1 MGSCKTFRKYQ
12 LINSSKIRMRWER
25 KISKRFYHKTING
38 NKYSSLLS
46 LLGISVGCFAM
57 VISLSVLNGF
67 ESLVHEKL
75 KGFDGD
81 IRMFSSI
88 KDLTFFENINAIE
101 SIMPFMERRGVAE
114 TSKNQKIVSLKAVD
128 ERLFKSFYDL
138 NFRGSELKHNQIFI
152 GEDLSHRL
160 EKDIGGKITIYSP
173 LDQSIGL
180 GIPYKKEF
188 IIAGIFKTKV
198 LDYDDR
204 FIFMTLD
211 DGKNLFRRKD
221 AIDGFDLRVNTE
233 SSIKAVKED
242 LKALSDNKIEIFTW
256 KDLNRSLVD
265 AMKIERIATMIILSL
280 IFLVSTFHLASSLTL
295 ISYQKIKELGI
306 LRVMGASGNSIIN
319 IIVNIGIRKAGKGMI
334 YGTGIGLLVVIM
346 QNKISFIKIPTDIY
360 FVQSLPMEIS
370 FSEISSIVIVSF
382 SFIFLA
388 SFIIGRKI
396 SKINTMEALKWKK

>member
-1 MGSCKTFRKYQ
+1 MK
-12 LINSSKIRMRWER
+12 WER
-25 KISKRFYHKTING
+25 KISKRFYHETING
-38 NKYSSLLS
+38 KKYSSSLS

-57 VISLSVLNGF
+57 VISLSVMNGF

-114 TSKNQKIVSLKAVD
+114 TSQNQKIVSLKAVD

-221 AIDGFDLRVNTE
+221 AIDGFDLRVDTE

-242 LKALSDNKIEIFTW
+242 LKALFDNKIEIFTW

-396 SKINTMEALKWKK
+396 SKINTMEALNWKK

>member
-1 MGSCKTFRKYQ
+1 MK
-12 LINSSKIRMRWER
+12 WER
-25 KISKRFYHKTING
+25 KISKRFYHETING
-38 NKYSSLLS
+38 KKYSSSLS

-57 VISLSVLNGF
+57 VISLSVMNGF

-114 TSKNQKIVSLKAVD
+114 TSQNQKIVSLKAVD

-221 AIDGFDLRVNTE
+221 AIDGFDLRVDTE

-242 LKALSDNKIEIFTW
+242 LKALFDNKIEIFTW

>member
-1 MGSCKTFRKYQ
+1 MK
-12 LINSSKIRMRWER
+12 WER
-25 KISKRFYHKTING
+25 KISKRFYHETING
-38 NKYSSLLS
+38 KKYSSSLS

-57 VISLSVLNGF
+57 VISLSVMNGF

-81 IRMFSSI
+81 IRMFSSV

-114 TSKNQKIVSLKAVD
+114 TSQNQKIVSLKAVD

>member
-1 MGSCKTFRKYQ
+1 
-12 LINSSKIRMRWER
+12 
-25 KISKRFYHKTING
+25 
-38 NKYSSLLS
+38 
-46 LLGISVGCFAM
+46 M

-81 IRMFSSI
+81 IRMFSSV

-114 TSKNQKIVSLKAVD
+114 TSQNQKIVSLKAVD

-221 AIDGFDLRVNTE
+221 AIDGFDLRVDTE

-242 LKALSDNKIEIFTW
+242 LKALFDNKIEIFTW

>member
-1 MGSCKTFRKYQ
+1 MK
-12 LINSSKIRMRWER
+12 WER
-25 KISKRFYHKTING
+25 KISKRFYHETING
-38 NKYSSLLS
+38 KKYSSSLS

-114 TSKNQKIVSLKAVD
+114 TSQNQKIVSLKAVD

-221 AIDGFDLRVNTE
+221 AIDGFDLRVDTE

-242 LKALSDNKIEIFTW
+242 LKALFDNKIEIFTW

>member
-1 MGSCKTFRKYQ
+1 MK
-12 LINSSKIRMRWER
+12 WER
-25 KISKRFYHKTING
+25 KISKRFYHETING
-38 NKYSSLLS
+38 KKYSSSLS

-57 VISLSVLNGF
+57 VISLSVMNGF

-114 TSKNQKIVSLKAVD
+114 TSQNQKIVSLKAVD

-188 IIAGIFKTKV
+188 IIAGILKTKV

-221 AIDGFDLRVNTE
+221 AIDGFDLRVDTE

-242 LKALSDNKIEIFTW
+242 LKALFDNKIEIFTW

>member
-1 MGSCKTFRKYQ
+1 MK
-12 LINSSKIRMRWER
+12 WER
-25 KISKRFYHKTING
+25 KISKRFYHETING
-38 NKYSSLLS
+38 KKYSSSLS

-57 VISLSVLNGF
+57 VISLSVMNGF

-114 TSKNQKIVSLKAVD
+114 TSQNQKIVSLKAVD

-221 AIDGFDLRVNTE
+221 AIDGFDLRVDTE

-396 SKINTMEALKWKK
+396 SKINTMEALNWKK

>member
-1 MGSCKTFRKYQ
+1 
-12 LINSSKIRMRWER
+12 MRWER

-57 VISLSVLNGF
+57 VISLSVMNGF

-114 TSKNQKIVSLKAVD
+114 TSQNQKIVSLKAVD

-221 AIDGFDLRVNTE
+221 AIDGFDLRVDTE

-242 LKALSDNKIEIFTW
+242 LKALFDNKIEIFTW

-396 SKINTMEALKWKK
+396 SKINTMEALNWKK

>member
-1 MGSCKTFRKYQ
+1 MK
-12 LINSSKIRMRWER
+12 WER

-81 IRMFSSI
+81 IRMFSSV

-114 TSKNQKIVSLKAVD
+114 TSQNQKIVSLKAVD

-221 AIDGFDLRVNTE
+221 AIDGFDLRVDTE

-242 LKALSDNKIEIFTW
+242 LKALFDNKIEIFTW

-396 SKINTMEALKWKK
+396 SKINTMEALNWKK

>member
-1 MGSCKTFRKYQ
+1 MK
-12 LINSSKIRMRWER
+12 WER
-25 KISKRFYHKTING
+25 KISKRFYHETING
-38 NKYSSLLS
+38 KKYSSSLS

-57 VISLSVLNGF
+57 VISLSVMNGF

-188 IIAGIFKTKV
+188 IIAGILKTKV

-221 AIDGFDLRVNTE
+221 AIDGFDLRVDTE

-242 LKALSDNKIEIFTW
+242 LKTISDNKIEIFTW

>member
-1 MGSCKTFRKYQ
+1 MK
-12 LINSSKIRMRWER
+12 WER
-25 KISKRFYHKTING
+25 KISKRFYHETING
-38 NKYSSLLS
+38 KKYSSSLS

-57 VISLSVLNGF
+57 VISLSVMNGF

-114 TSKNQKIVSLKAVD
+114 TSQNQKIVSLKAVD

-396 SKINTMEALKWKK
+396 SKINTMEALNWKK

>member
-1 MGSCKTFRKYQ
+1 
-12 LINSSKIRMRWER
+12 MRWER

-57 VISLSVLNGF
+57 VISLSVMNGF

-114 TSKNQKIVSLKAVD
+114 TSKNQKIVSLKAGD

-221 AIDGFDLRVNTE
+221 AIDGFDLRVDTE

-242 LKALSDNKIEIFTW
+242 LKTISDNKIEIFTW

-334 YGTGIGLLVVIM
+334 YGTGIGLLVVII

-370 FSEISSIVIVSF
+370 FSEISSIVIISF

-396 SKINTMEALKWKK
+396 SKINTMEALNWKK

>member
-1 MGSCKTFRKYQ
+1 MK
-12 LINSSKIRMRWER
+12 WER
-25 KISKRFYHKTING
+25 KISKRFYHETING
-38 NKYSSLLS
+38 KKYSSSLS

-57 VISLSVLNGF
+57 VISLSVMNGF

>member
-1 MGSCKTFRKYQ
+1 
-12 LINSSKIRMRWER
+12 MRWER

-57 VISLSVLNGF
+57 VISLSVMNGF

-221 AIDGFDLRVNTE
+221 AIDGFDLRVGTE

-334 YGTGIGLLVVIM
+334 YGTGIGLLVVII

-370 FSEISSIVIVSF
+370 FSEISSIVIISF

-396 SKINTMEALKWKK
+396 SKINTMEALNWKK

>member
-1 MGSCKTFRKYQ
+1 MK
-12 LINSSKIRMRWER
+12 WER
-25 KISKRFYHKTING
+25 KISKRFYHETING
-38 NKYSSLLS
+38 KKYSSSLS

-57 VISLSVLNGF
+57 VISLSVMNGF

-396 SKINTMEALKWKK
+396 SKINTMEALNWKK

>member
-1 MGSCKTFRKYQ
+1 
-12 LINSSKIRMRWER
+12 MRWER
-25 KISKRFYHKTING
+25 KISKRFYHETING
-38 NKYSSLLS
+38 KKYSSSLS

-57 VISLSVLNGF
+57 VISLSVMNGF

-221 AIDGFDLRVNTE
+221 AIDGFDLRVDTE

>member
-1 MGSCKTFRKYQ
+1 MK
-12 LINSSKIRMRWER
+12 WER
-25 KISKRFYHKTING
+25 KISKRFYHETING
-38 NKYSSLLS
+38 KKYSSSLS

-57 VISLSVLNGF
+57 VISLSVMNGF

-188 IIAGIFKTKV
+188 IIAGILKTKV

-221 AIDGFDLRVNTE
+221 AIDGFDLRVDTE

-242 LKALSDNKIEIFTW
+242 LKALFDNKIEIFTW

>member
-1 MGSCKTFRKYQ
+1 MK
-12 LINSSKIRMRWER
+12 WER
-25 KISKRFYHKTING
+25 KISKRFYHETING
-38 NKYSSLLS
+38 KKYSSSLS

-57 VISLSVLNGF
+57 VISLSVMNGF

-114 TSKNQKIVSLKAVD
+114 TSQNQKIVSLKAVD

>member
-1 MGSCKTFRKYQ
+1 
-12 LINSSKIRMRWER
+12 MRWER
-25 KISKRFYHKTING
+25 KISKRFYHQTING

-81 IRMFSSI
+81 IRMFSSV

-114 TSKNQKIVSLKAVD
+114 TSQNQKIVSLKAVD

-221 AIDGFDLRVNTE
+221 AIDGFDLRVDTE

-242 LKALSDNKIEIFTW
+242 LKALFDNKIEIFTW

-396 SKINTMEALKWKK
+396 SKINTMEALNWKK

>member
-1 MGSCKTFRKYQ
+1 MK
-12 LINSSKIRMRWER
+12 WER
-25 KISKRFYHKTING
+25 KISKRFYHETING
-38 NKYSSLLS
+38 KKYSSSLS

-57 VISLSVLNGF
+57 VISLSVMNGF

-114 TSKNQKIVSLKAVD
+114 TSQNQKIVSLKAVD

-370 FSEISSIVIVSF
+370 FSEISSIVIVSS

-396 SKINTMEALKWKK
+396 SKINTMEALNWKK

>member
-1 MGSCKTFRKYQ
+1 
-12 LINSSKIRMRWER
+12 MRWER

-57 VISLSVLNGF
+57 VISLSVMNGF

-221 AIDGFDLRVNTE
+221 AIDGFDLRVGTE

-242 LKALSDNKIEIFTW
+242 LKTISDNKIEIFTW

-334 YGTGIGLLVVIM
+334 YGTGIGLLVVII

-370 FSEISSIVIVSF
+370 FSEISSIVIISF

-396 SKINTMEALKWKK
+396 SKINTMEALNWKK

>member
-1 MGSCKTFRKYQ
+1 MK
-12 LINSSKIRMRWER
+12 WER
-25 KISKRFYHKTING
+25 KISKRFYHETING
-38 NKYSSLLS
+38 KKYSSSLS

>member
-1 MGSCKTFRKYQ
+1 
-12 LINSSKIRMRWER
+12 MRWER

-57 VISLSVLNGF
+57 VISLSVMNGF

-221 AIDGFDLRVNTE
+221 AIDGFDLRVDTE

-242 LKALSDNKIEIFTW
+242 LKTISDNKIEIFTW

-334 YGTGIGLLVVIM
+334 YGTGIGLLVVII

-370 FSEISSIVIVSF
+370 FSEISSIVIISF

-396 SKINTMEALKWKK
+396 SKINTMEALNWKK

>member
-1 MGSCKTFRKYQ
+1 
-12 LINSSKIRMRWER
+12 MRWER

-57 VISLSVLNGF
+57 VISLSVMNGF

-114 TSKNQKIVSLKAVD
+114 TSQNQKIVSLKAVD

-221 AIDGFDLRVNTE
+221 AIDGFDLRVDTE

-396 SKINTMEALKWKK
+396 SKINTMEALNWKK